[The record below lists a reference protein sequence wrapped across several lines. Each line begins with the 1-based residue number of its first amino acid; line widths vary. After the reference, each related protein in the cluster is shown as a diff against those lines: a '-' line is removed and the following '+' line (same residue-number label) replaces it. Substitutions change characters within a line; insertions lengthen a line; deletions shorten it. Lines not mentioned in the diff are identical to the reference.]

1 MAFKAA
7 FIAHTPDADPQKDRC
22 QLSTSMYNLFVVLV
36 KDQKQALHECRNLV
50 KDEGIHSVL
59 LCPGFTHQDVAEI
72 KEAVGENIGVTVAR
86 GDGPSTRITTAILRQ
101 EGWFK

>member
-1 MAFKAA
+1 MSFKAA
-7 FIAHTPDADPQKDRC
+7 FIAHTPDADPKKDRC

-36 KDQKQALHECRNLV
+36 KDQKQALTECSNLV

-72 KEAVGENIGVTVAR
+72 KEVVGENVGVTVAR

-101 EGWFK
+101 GGWFK